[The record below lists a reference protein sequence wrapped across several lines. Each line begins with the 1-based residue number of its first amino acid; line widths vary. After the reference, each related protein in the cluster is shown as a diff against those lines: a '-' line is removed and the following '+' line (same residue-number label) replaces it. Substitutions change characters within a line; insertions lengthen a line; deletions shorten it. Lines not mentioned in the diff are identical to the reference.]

1 MTLLERLVSGFLEG
15 VRKGPRGFRIYG
27 FLTVCCIQRDNMNTN
42 RRWWWIQIDWI
53 EYYVWNLLRVYTIS
67 DFYIT
72 ILIYLVIKLQIRIND
87 IGRCIF
93 LFIIPIMRIQFPT
106 IQPFKIDHPIEI
118 LTCRVKLLLF
128 FLQSPIQILNLF
140 PHVLSWLLMPL
151 FCWIVNAKKWK
162 NDDFFELC
170 STKLRS
176 LYTSLVGFR
185 FLFVHF
191 YTFLHESLSLL
202 LNTSYTSL
210 GFFPSTRNTF
220 WSILIGSRYNF

>member
-1 MTLLERLVSGFLEG
+1 MGFSQS
-15 VRKGPRGFRIYG
+15 VVFNA
-27 FLTVCCIQRDNMNTN
+27 TT
-42 RRWWWIQIDWI
+42 WIQIGDDG
-53 EYYVWNLLRVYTIS
+53 EYKSIGLNTKYEICFEFNTIS

-140 PHVLSWLLMPL
+140 PHVLSWLLIPL
-151 FCWIVNAKKWK
+151 FCWIVKAKKWK
-162 NDDFFELC
+162 NDDSFRSVC

-191 YTFLHESLSLL
+191 YTLLHESLSLL

-220 WSILIGSRYNF
+220 LSILIGSRYNF